1 MRNDG
6 DGFFAALGW
15 MAFAPDPAAR
25 FERLSAEEK
34 RRLCREAGAHRLSHC
49 FYYFFRNA
57 LPAEFREEFGRSYHA
72 VSAWELGYG
81 VALNRLRKR
90 IAELGGRRWRS
101 RGRISPTMRTRH
113 RCCGRRGITISG
125 CRRACGRFT
134 RRCRRRESGEP
145 CRGLRR
151 TTICRRC
158 TTGTAAWPRFI

>member
-1 MRNDG
+1 MRNDC

-57 LPAEFREEFGRSYHA
+57 LPSEFREEFGRSYHA

-90 IAELGGRRWRS
+90 IAELGGRPVALKGAHLAYHAYPLS
-101 RGRISPTMRTRH
+101 LIH
-113 RCCGRRGITISG
+113 I
-125 CRRACGRFT
+125 
-134 RRCRRRESGEP
+134 
-145 CRGLRR
+145 
-151 TTICRRC
+151 
-158 TTGTAAWPRFI
+158 